1 MMADELLARRQE
13 LRAKRRE
20 ELKLKEQGI
29 GNAEALAIVEE
40 ELLDVNA
47 KLDALTPGKH
57 SGRKKGPSPMGY
69 ASDLQQFRAW
79 ASEDQDSTE
88 DGAQGSRS
96 IMQEVLAERRNLVTE
111 RQLTMLEL
119 WGAGLSKRG
128 VAAQLGIDSSTASRL
143 INRAKE
149 SVAYVASKRSLIHN
163 DAEGAYF
170 DMADPRTFVTIMSG
184 ITVTQFTYLYLY
196 FGAYLSFSKIA
207 ALLGCNRS
215 TVCRGINRAVYRV
228 LYGLPDGLIRM
239 KNMDVLGD
247 AAYQFCTQYSDLN
260 TVLEKMPY
268 FVQRSRQGV
277 WAARK
282 SRPKFLVTQDGSI
295 VAATIDTHGNSKI
308 ATTVRGLQRTENLQ
322 RTGFGELLKVLLRR
336 RRGEEDKSV
345 LLEWLN
351 RIFVAYKEK
360 LKKVVH
366 IIV

>member
-1 MMADELLARRQE
+1 MS
-13 LRAKRRE
+13 
-20 ELKLKEQGI
+20 KL
-29 GNAEALAIVEE
+29 VY
-40 ELLDVNA
+40 
-47 KLDALTPGKH
+47 LTPNTQEPFTTSEVIAECAGVKRH
-57 SGRKKGPSPMGY
+57 AIQSLIQQHEKDFREFGRVAFEMRP
-69 ASDLQQFRAW
+69 LQ
-79 ASEDQDSTE
+79 T
-88 DGAQGSRS
+88 
-96 IMQEVLAERRNLVTE
+96 
-111 RQLTMLEL
+111 
-119 WGAGLSKRG
+119 RG
-128 VAAQLGIDSSTASRL
+128 GQQMVKVYHL
-143 INRAKE
+143 N
-149 SVAYVASKRSLIHN
+149 VASKRSLIHN

-282 SRPKFLVTQDGSI
+282 SRPRFLVTQDGSI

-308 ATTVRGLQRTENLQ
+308 ATTVRGLQRTGNLQ